1 MKAIKK
7 IFIIALL
14 ILMLS
19 TYLVGAASS
28 GIYGSESFI
37 LGTDS
42 ASADGGAWYRQP
54 YGFFSIDDVDLSGVR
69 SVKITAKNN
78 MTSGNDGERVILRL
92 DSEKG
97 EVIGYV
103 NIDRHCTK
111 AEEVFSGAL
120 TKSVSGTHTVYFQ
133 SSIANN
139 NYRAMTIYKVEFSKS
154 VYKEEKY
161 TPVPDSTIRNVHE
174 STWALTDDLG
184 RRVAT
189 YEETGPVREGKKVG
203 IFY

>member
-1 MKAIKK
+1 MKKFLVMILA
-7 IFIIALL
+7 ATLL
-14 ILMLS
+14 TPCITAMAAGV
-19 TYLVGAASS
+19 YGAEMAN
-28 GIYGSESFI
+28 
-37 LGTDS
+37 LGENS

-174 STWALTDDLG
+174 TTWALTDDLG

-203 IFY
+203 MFY

>member
-19 TYLVGAASS
+19 TYLVSAASS

-69 SVKITAKNN
+69 SVKITAKNS
-78 MTSGNDGERVILRL
+78 MAGGSDGESVLIRL
-92 DSEKG
+92 GG
-97 EVIGYV
+97 ENGEAIGV
-103 NIDRHCTK
+103 VSIDRHCPDN
-111 AEEVFSGAL
+111 EEVFSGAL
-120 TKSVSGTHTVYFQ
+120 TKSVSGTHKVFFQ
-133 SSIANN
+133 SLIANN

-174 STWALTDDLG
+174 TTWALTDDLG

-203 IFY
+203 MF